1 MNDSAIQKIAD
12 DIQSNESKLELSA
25 ATQGCLIIKKTK
37 KWIEEAKK
45 RPIPNMLF
53 SEFWY
58 ENELCILFA
67 DTNLGKSI
75 LAVQI
80 ADSLSKGK
88 PIYGFKLEAKPKKVL
103 YLDFE
108 LSDKQLENR
117 YSLDYTKHYSFSDN
131 FLRAELNSELT
142 LPKGCNT
149 IEDYICDTLEQTV
162 YHNDVEVLIIDNLT
176 YLNNDNEK
184 AKYALHLMKVL
195 KKLTKS
201 ASISILVLSHTPK
214 RDNSKPLTKNDLAGS
229 KMLMNF
235 CDSSF
240 AIGESSQTHNYRYL
254 KQIKQRNTEQLY
266 HSSNVIV
273 CSIEKNI
280 NFLTFNFIE
289 FDEEKS
295 HLKSP
300 VLGSLEDRD
309 DKMIKL
315 IKDGLSNVKI
325 GEELGIS
332 ESTVRKRRK
341 KLNL

>member
-162 YHNDVEVLIIDNLT
+162 DHNEVEVLIIDNLT